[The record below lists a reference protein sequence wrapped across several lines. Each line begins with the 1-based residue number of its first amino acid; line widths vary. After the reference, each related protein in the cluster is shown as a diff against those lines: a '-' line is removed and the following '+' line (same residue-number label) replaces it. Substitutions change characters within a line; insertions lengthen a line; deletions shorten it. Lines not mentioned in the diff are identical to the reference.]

1 MYRLYTP
8 SILITCKFPLSN
20 KRSISVDAHA
30 ANVEKG
36 TFFFRRLVEDLKLA
50 HRYRRVEHRLA
61 FFFGLLDDVLRNC
74 QSATGSA
81 VRETNKPSIGA
92 NQTGESRKFDFMS
105 YSEG

>member
-1 MYRLYTP
+1 MYRLYSP
-8 SILITCKFPLSN
+8 SVLITCKFPLSN
-20 KRSISVDAHA
+20 KRSISVDAHV

-36 TFFFRRLVEDLKLA
+36 IFFFRRLVEDLKLA
-50 HRYRRVEHRLA
+50 HRHRRVEHRLP

-74 QSATGSA
+74 QSATRKRA
-81 VRETNKPSIGA
+81 RETNEPNIGA